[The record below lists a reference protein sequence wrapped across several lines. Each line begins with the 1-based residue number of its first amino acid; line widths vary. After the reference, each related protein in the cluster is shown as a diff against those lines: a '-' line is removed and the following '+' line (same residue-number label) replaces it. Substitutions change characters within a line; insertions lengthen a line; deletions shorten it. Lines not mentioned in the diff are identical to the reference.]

1 MRPEGWVAGAPRS
14 TWGSAAQR
22 SALVMPV
29 EEAGRDVLA
38 DAREWRLLSVA
49 GRRYA
54 EVGWA
59 PRVARRLGRLP
70 HHLLLRARRRC
81 LYVHPVLSH
90 QLPRFGAFEMWPGPH
105 HVHQMPHEN

>member
-1 MRPEGWVAGAPRS
+1 MVPA
-14 TWGSAAQR
+14 
-22 SALVMPV
+22 

-38 DAREWRLLSVA
+38 GAREWRVLSVA

-59 PRVARRLGRLP
+59 PRVTRRLGSRP
-70 HHLLLRARRRC
+70 HHLLLRARRWC
-81 LYVHPVLSH
+81 LYVHPALSH

-105 HVHQMPHEN
+105 RPPDTPRE